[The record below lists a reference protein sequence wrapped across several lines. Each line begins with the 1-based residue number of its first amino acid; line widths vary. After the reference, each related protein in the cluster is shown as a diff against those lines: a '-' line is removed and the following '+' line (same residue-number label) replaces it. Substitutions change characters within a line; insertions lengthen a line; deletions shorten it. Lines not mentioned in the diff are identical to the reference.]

1 VLATATAR
9 RDSTIAEAGGSLQI
23 AFATRKRAEGM
34 EIAEAERDFK
44 LKKHAEDQSEAFDL
58 QVNKALLE
66 WDRAVAAENKK
77 KGENDAQCTYERA
90 VAEAEAAY
98 IISVI
103 ESEGIG
109 SLDLAE
115 SRAMDVR
122 RDTNLRN
129 ARSVK
134 TAALAAAHCDNAIT
148 ILQAWKDRLQA
159 TALAEAAHRIM
170 LQECHLDQESGDEDR
185 QSGVKEKQQ
194 QAQMD
199 LDCDIALAEKQAK
212 KSEAHAK
219 TQVSKAVAQA
229 NAACK
234 LAEVEIS
241 DLAAHGSGTP
251 RKALRV
257 PRDLQI
263 SLVKRELALSMAT
276 AEHEEAMAHALF
288 DREIC
293 LQEAKRRAA
302 GDVSKCERN
311 FKARMLEAEREHFKA
326 MFVVEK
332 GARAHDAVHKKESEA
347 RLMAAR
353 LAAEAEQKN
362 LTDAAKE
369 TCVQSEARGLLEY
382 GRKVV
387 EAAAQHEISK
397 VVAQTDLPKGVGE
410 RMKLEAKEKCEL
422 QLLVQQG
429 EYDKRLA
436 EINADSEVRKSRYRM
451 EQEEVSCKLDVI
463 LADVCASGP
472 GGNPNQMRKVMA
484 QAEGKVALARAG
496 HAATQK
502 RVGAQLI
509 YEKQLISLR
518 TKGDEAELKW
528 RQKERSLHAEGERAI
543 NNIKAA
549 GKREVAKLQ
558 EQATR
563 LESEIA
569 QLAEGERRQALTQ
582 QLVECRGQ
590 SENAV
595 RSSEFA
601 MIQKMQEGELSMNEL
616 KAHHEHK
623 IPGQIEQEIEAAT
636 EQLNKATMAID
647 EEFQK
652 LKEETEAK
660 VRTKMPP
667 PKVRASTDPGPKRL
681 AKRIGG
687 LGSPTS
693 TKNEADGD
701 LPQILQDMEE
711 ALGSSTAR

>member
-1 VLATATAR
+1 
-9 RDSTIAEAGGSLQI
+9 
-23 AFATRKRAEGM
+23 
-34 EIAEAERDFK
+34 
-44 LKKHAEDQSEAFDL
+44 
-58 QVNKALLE
+58 
-66 WDRAVAAENKK
+66 
-77 KGENDAQCTYERA
+77 
-90 VAEAEAAY
+90 
-98 IISVI
+98 
-103 ESEGIG
+103 
-109 SLDLAE
+109 
-115 SRAMDVR
+115 
-122 RDTNLRN
+122 
-129 ARSVK
+129 
-134 TAALAAAHCDNAIT
+134 
-148 ILQAWKDRLQA
+148 
-159 TALAEAAHRIM
+159 
-170 LQECHLDQESGDEDR
+170 
-185 QSGVKEKQQ
+185 
-194 QAQMD
+194 
-199 LDCDIALAEKQAK
+199 
-212 KSEAHAK
+212 
-219 TQVSKAVAQA
+219 
-229 NAACK
+229 
-234 LAEVEIS
+234 
-241 DLAAHGSGTP
+241 
-251 RKALRV
+251 
-257 PRDLQI
+257 
-263 SLVKRELALSMAT
+263 LVKRELALSMAT

-549 GKREVAKLQ
+549 GKREVARLQ

-667 PKVRASTDPGPKRL
+667 PTVRASTDPGPKRL
-681 AKRIGG
+681 AKRTGG